1 MLIPRDFFARPSVEV
16 APDLLGCVLEH
27 ETADGLVAVE
37 LTEVEAYAGRSDP
50 ASHAYRG
57 KTQRNAVM
65 FGPPGHA
72 YVYFTYGMHFCVNMV
87 CLGEEGSAS
96 AVLLRAGAIIAGE
109 DLARARRTRG
119 PVPEGR
125 ARIAPRDLARGPA
138 RLCQALGIDRS
149 LDGADVCVAG
159 SPLRMLRRGGQPG
172 PFGCASPGGRNPD
185 PPWNPPQDCHRTPG
199 RGEQRRR
206 DPLAVLVRRG
216 PDRLGVP
223 GACAP
228 ATQTGY
234 PLTAR
239 WWHHAGV
246 DDIIDELSWR
256 GLIAVSTDLDE
267 LRLALKS
274 GRVTLYGGFD
284 PTAPGLHIGNLVL
297 LVTMRRLQLA
307 GHRPIGLVGGA
318 TGLIGDPSGKSA
330 ERVLNPA
337 ELVAEW
343 VERIRGEVS
352 RFLDFDAGESSALI
366 VSNLDWTA
374 PMHVLDFLRDIGK
387 HFSVNRMLD
396 RESVKARLE
405 AGGISYT
412 EFSYQLLQA
421 MDYLELY
428 RRYGCTLQLGG
439 SDQWGNL
446 VAGVGLIRS
455 VESASVHALA
465 TPLITKPDG
474 TKYGKTEGGAI
485 WLSAD
490 LMSPYAFYQFWLNVS
505 DAEVPNLLRVFSFKS
520 REEIDQ
526 LVRESTERPAARIGQ
541 RALAEEVTTLVH
553 GAEETQ
559 RAIAA
564 SRALFG
570 QGSLTDLDERTLAAV
585 AAEVR
590 AAEIP
595 GDGGLPPVA
604 NLMVAAGVAP
614 TVSAA
619 RRTIAEGGAYLN
631 NQKVTDEKAVPGAD
645 DLLHGRYL
653 ILRRGKRTVGA
664 VEVYSRGQVVGY
676 RTRRPISPSA

>member
-1 MLIPRDFFARPSVEV
+1 
-16 APDLLGCVLEH
+16 
-27 ETADGLVAVE
+27 
-37 LTEVEAYAGRSDP
+37 
-50 ASHAYRG
+50 
-57 KTQRNAVM
+57 
-65 FGPPGHA
+65 
-72 YVYFTYGMHFCVNMV
+72 
-87 CLGEEGSAS
+87 
-96 AVLLRAGAIIAGE
+96 
-109 DLARARRTRG
+109 
-119 PVPEGR
+119 
-125 ARIAPRDLARGPA
+125 
-138 RLCQALGIDRS
+138 
-149 LDGADVCVAG
+149 
-159 SPLRMLRRGGQPG
+159 
-172 PFGCASPGGRNPD
+172 
-185 PPWNPPQDCHRTPG
+185 
-199 RGEQRRR
+199 
-206 DPLAVLVRRG
+206 
-216 PDRLGVP
+216 
-223 GACAP
+223 
-228 ATQTGY
+228 
-234 PLTAR
+234 
-239 WWHHAGV
+239 V

-256 GLIAVSTDLDE
+256 GLVAVSTDIDE
-267 LRLALKS
+267 LRAALNS
-274 GRVTLYGGFD
+274 GRVTVYCGFD
-284 PTAPGLHIGNLVL
+284 PTAPGLHIGNLVQL
-297 LVTMRRLQLA
+297 LTLRRLQLA

-337 ELVAEW
+337 EVVAGW
-343 VERIRGEVS
+343 VDRIRGEVS
-352 RFLDFDAGESSALI
+352 RFLDFDAGETSALV

-374 PMHVLDFLRDIGK
+374 PMTVLEFLRDIGK

-396 RESVKARLE
+396 RESVRARLE

-421 MDYLELY
+421 MDFFELY

-490 LMSPYAFYQFWLNVS
+490 LMPPYTFYQFWLNVS
-505 DAEVPNLLRVFSFKS
+505 DAEVPGLLRVFSFKS
-520 REEIDQ
+520 REEIDE

-541 RALAEEVTTLVH
+541 RALAEEITTLVH
-553 GAEETQ
+553 GADEAG

-590 AAEIP
+590 AVKIP
-595 GDGGLPPVA
+595 SHGGAVSTSSVGRPPDASSHGGAVSTTGLSLPSVA
-604 NLMVAAGVAP
+604 NLMVAAGTVT

-631 NQKVTDEKAVPGAD
+631 NRKVIDEKAVPGAD
-645 DLLHGRYL
+645 DLLHDRYL

-664 VEVYSRGQVVGY
+664 VEVI
-676 RTRRPISPSA
+676 PEDK

>member
-1 MLIPRDFFARPSVEV
+1 
-16 APDLLGCVLEH
+16 
-27 ETADGLVAVE
+27 
-37 LTEVEAYAGRSDP
+37 
-50 ASHAYRG
+50 
-57 KTQRNAVM
+57 
-65 FGPPGHA
+65 
-72 YVYFTYGMHFCVNMV
+72 
-87 CLGEEGSAS
+87 
-96 AVLLRAGAIIAGE
+96 
-109 DLARARRTRG
+109 
-119 PVPEGR
+119 
-125 ARIAPRDLARGPA
+125 
-138 RLCQALGIDRS
+138 
-149 LDGADVCVAG
+149 
-159 SPLRMLRRGGQPG
+159 
-172 PFGCASPGGRNPD
+172 
-185 PPWNPPQDCHRTPG
+185 
-199 RGEQRRR
+199 
-206 DPLAVLVRRG
+206 
-216 PDRLGVP
+216 
-223 GACAP
+223 
-228 ATQTGY
+228 
-234 PLTAR
+234 
-239 WWHHAGV
+239 V

-256 GLIAVSTDLDE
+256 GLIAVNTDLDE

-274 GRVTLYGGFD
+274 GRVTVYCGFD
-284 PTAPGLHIGNLVL
+284 PTAAGLHIGNLVQL
-297 LVTMRRLQLA
+297 LTLRRLQLA

-337 ELVAEW
+337 EVVAGW
-343 VERIRGEVS
+343 VERIHGEVS

-366 VSNLDWTA
+366 VSNLEWTG
-374 PMHVLDFLRDIGK
+374 PMTVLEFLRDVGK

-421 MDYLELY
+421 MDFLELY

-455 VESASVHALA
+455 VESGSAHALA

-505 DAEVPNLLRVFSFKS
+505 DPEVPNLLRVFSFKS
-520 REEIDQ
+520 REEIEQ
-526 LVRESTERPAARIGQ
+526 LVRDSTERPAARIGQ

-570 QGSLTDLDERTLAAV
+570 QGSLTDLDERTLTAAV
-585 AAEVR
+585 AELR
-590 AAEIP
+590 PHPIP
-595 GDGGLPPVA
+595 SHGGAVSTTGLSLPPVA
-604 NLMVAAGVAP
+604 NLMVAAGTAP
-614 TVSAA
+614 TVSEA
-619 RRTIAEGGAYLN
+619 RRTIAGGGAYLN
-631 NQKVTDEKAVPGAD
+631 NRKVADEKAVPGAD

-664 VEVYSRGQVVGY
+664 VEVIPED
-676 RTRRPISPSA
+676 T

>member
-1 MLIPRDFFARPSVEV
+1 M
-16 APDLLGCVLEH
+16 
-27 ETADGLVAVE
+27 
-37 LTEVEAYAGRSDP
+37 
-50 ASHAYRG
+50 
-57 KTQRNAVM
+57 
-65 FGPPGHA
+65 
-72 YVYFTYGMHFCVNMV
+72 
-87 CLGEEGSAS
+87 
-96 AVLLRAGAIIAGE
+96 
-109 DLARARRTRG
+109 
-119 PVPEGR
+119 
-125 ARIAPRDLARGPA
+125 
-138 RLCQALGIDRS
+138 
-149 LDGADVCVAG
+149 
-159 SPLRMLRRGGQPG
+159 
-172 PFGCASPGGRNPD
+172 
-185 PPWNPPQDCHRTPG
+185 
-199 RGEQRRR
+199 
-206 DPLAVLVRRG
+206 
-216 PDRLGVP
+216 
-223 GACAP
+223 
-228 ATQTGY
+228 
-234 PLTAR
+234 
-239 WWHHAGV
+239 

-256 GLIAVSTDLDE
+256 GLIAVSTDIDE
-267 LRLALKS
+267 LRAALNS
-274 GRVTLYGGFD
+274 GRVTVYCGFD
-284 PTAPGLHIGNLVL
+284 PTAPGLHIGNLVQL
-297 LVTMRRLQLA
+297 LTLRRLQLA

-337 ELVAEW
+337 EVVAGW
-343 VERIRGEVS
+343 VDGIRGEVS
-352 RFLDFDAGESSALI
+352 RFLDFDTGETSALV

-374 PMHVLDFLRDIGK
+374 PMTALEFLRDIGK

-396 RESVKARLE
+396 RESVRARLE

-421 MDYLELY
+421 MDFLELY

-455 VESASVHALA
+455 VESASVHAMA

-490 LMSPYAFYQFWLNVS
+490 LMPPYAFYQFWLNVS
-505 DAEVPNLLRVFSFKS
+505 DAEVPGLLRVFSFKS
-520 REEIDQ
+520 REEIDD

-553 GAEETQ
+553 GAEETG

-585 AAEVR
+585 TAEVR
-590 AAEIP
+590 AVQIP
-595 GDGGLPPVA
+595 RNGGLPPVA
-604 NLMVAAGVAP
+604 NMMAAAGLAP

-619 RRTIAEGGAYLN
+619 RRVIAEGGAYLN
-631 NQKVTDEKAVPGAD
+631 NQKVTDERAVPGAE

-664 VEVYSRGQVVGY
+664 VEVIPEGQIAG
-676 RTRRPISPSA
+676 